1 MTTIVYKDGVIA
13 WDSRV
18 SAGGNIVN
26 DQSNKCHLVKDLI
39 FWCAG
44 TTPDYGDF
52 FRAYLGD
59 KKTDRQLD
67 VSAFVLDSGK
77 LYIVGCEAAGLW
89 RSEVVCERAIG
100 SGSEFAIG
108 AMDCGKSAKGA
119 LKIAAGRCLYT
130 GGKLHSK
137 RIFK

>member
-13 WDSRV
+13 WDSRT

-26 DQSNKCHLVKDLI
+26 DKSNKCHLVNDLT
-39 FWCAG
+39 FWCCG
-44 TTPDYGDF
+44 TTPDYDDF

-59 KKTDRQLD
+59 KKTSRQLD

-77 LYIVGCEAAGLW
+77 LYVVGCDEDALW

-100 SGSEFAIG
+100 SGAEFAIG
-108 AMDCGKSAKGA
+108 AMDCGRPLSVYW
-119 LKIAAGRCLYT
+119 R
-130 GGKLHSK
+130 
-137 RIFK
+137 